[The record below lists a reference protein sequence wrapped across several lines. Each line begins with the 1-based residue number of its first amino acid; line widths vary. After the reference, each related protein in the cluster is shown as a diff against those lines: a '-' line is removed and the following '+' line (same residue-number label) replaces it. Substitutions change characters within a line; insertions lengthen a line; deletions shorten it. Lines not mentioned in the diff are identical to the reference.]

1 MTLTLAHGRRT
12 APGPAADSLPAP
24 AQPGHHAPPWRLALL
39 SAALAPVLLLAGCE
53 TTNMRMG
60 SAEAKTV
67 ATGSAAGGAS
77 TGASSSLE
85 RCESPLG
92 TVSLIENQQAGWY
105 TVLRDQYRLPPT
117 ANLLRLLV
125 QQSNCFVVVE
135 RGAAGMNAMTRER
148 ALMQSG
154 EMRQGSQF
162 GQGQMVASDY
172 GLSPE
177 IVFQNNNAGGASAS
191 LGGLVGGRAGG
202 LLAAIGGSMNTK
214 EASAL
219 LTLID
224 NRSGVQVAASEG
236 SAAKTDFGAMGQL
249 LGGSGGARMG
259 GYSNTAEG
267 KVIAAAFMDAF
278 NQMVL
283 SLRSYK
289 AQTVRGQGLG
299 GGGRLSVDGA
309 APPSQTS
316 APRAAAVPVST
327 GGGSITNGLGLRDAQ
342 ARLNALGYD
351 AGTPDGA
358 MGGRTAAALRAF
370 QKDQG
375 LAQTGRLDGATA
387 AALAAK

>member
-1 MTLTLAHGRRT
+1 MTIT
-12 APGPAADSLPAP
+12 
-24 AQPGHHAPPWRLALL
+24 L
-39 SAALAPVLLLAGCE
+39 SAPLRRARAAANLPRSSTPLRLCAVSAAVAAAALLAGCE

-60 SAEAKTV
+60 SADAKTV

-77 TGASSSLE
+77 TGASDALE

-105 TVLRDQYRLPPT
+105 TILRDQYRLPPT

-249 LGGSGGARMG
+249 LGGAGGARMG

-278 NQMVL
+278 NQMVQ
-283 SLRSYK
+283 SLRNYR
-289 AQTVRGQGLG
+289 AQTVKGQGLG

-316 APRAAAVPVST
+316 AARAAAQS
-327 GGGSITNGLGLRDAQ
+327 NGATAGLSLRDAQ
-342 ARLNALGYD
+342 ARLNELGYN

-358 MGGRTAAALRAF
+358 MGGKTTAALRAF
-370 QKDQG
+370 QKDRG
-375 LAQTGRLDGATA
+375 IAQSGRLDAATMA
-387 AALAAK
+387 ELSK

>member
-1 MTLTLAHGRRT
+1 MPRLSALAIALT
-12 APGPAADSLPAP
+12 AAV
-24 AQPGHHAPPWRLALL
+24 LL
-39 SAALAPVLLLAGCE
+39 SGCE

-60 SAEAKTV
+60 NADAKTV
-67 ATGSAAGGAS
+67 ATGSAAGAA
-77 TGASSSLE
+77 TDAASSELE
-85 RCESPLG
+85 RCESSLG

-105 TVLRDQYRLPPT
+105 TILRDQYRLPPT

-154 EMRQGSQF
+154 EMRQGSNF

-177 IVFQNNNAGGASAS
+177 IIFQNHNAGGASAS

-202 LLAAIGGSMNTK
+202 LLAAIGGSLNTK
-214 EASAL
+214 EASTL

-249 LGGSGGARMG
+249 LGGSGGARLG

-278 NQMVL
+278 NQMVR
-283 SLRSYK
+283 SLRNYK

-299 GGGRLSVDGA
+299 GGGRLGVDGA
-309 APPSQTS
+309 PPPSQTS
-316 APRAAAVPVST
+316 APRVAA
-327 GGGSITNGLGLRDAQ
+327 GGAAGAPGLALKDAQ
-342 ARLNALGYD
+342 ARLNELGYN
-351 AGTPDGA
+351 AGVPDGA
-358 MGGRTAAALRAF
+358 MGGKTTAALRAF
-370 QKDQG
+370 QKDRG
-375 LAQTGRLDGATA
+375 IAQSGRLDGATA
-387 AALAAK
+387 LELSK

>member
-1 MTLTLAHGRRT
+1 MTSFLACGTPSAPPHVHAHAPARLPRLSALAITLT
-12 APGPAADSLPAP
+12 AAV
-24 AQPGHHAPPWRLALL
+24 LL
-39 SAALAPVLLLAGCE
+39 SGCE

-60 SAEAKTV
+60 SADAKTV
-67 ATGSAAGGAS
+67 ATGSAAGAA
-77 TGASSSLE
+77 TDAASSELE
-85 RCESPLG
+85 RCESSLG

-105 TVLRDQYRLPPT
+105 TILRDQYRLPPT

-154 EMRQGSQF
+154 EMRQGSNF

-177 IVFQNNNAGGASAS
+177 IIFQNHNAGGASAS

-202 LLAAIGGSMNTK
+202 LLAAIGGSLNTK
-214 EASAL
+214 EASTL

-249 LGGSGGARMG
+249 LGGSGGARLG

-278 NQMVL
+278 NQMVR
-283 SLRSYK
+283 SLRNYK

-299 GGGRLSVDGA
+299 GGGRLGVDGA

-316 APRAAAVPVST
+316 APRAAA
-327 GGGSITNGLGLRDAQ
+327 GGAAGAPGLALKDAQ
-342 ARLNALGYD
+342 ARLNELGYN
-351 AGTPDGA
+351 AGVPDGA
-358 MGGRTAAALRAF
+358 MGGKTTAALRAF
-370 QKDQG
+370 QKDRG
-375 LAQTGRLDGATA
+375 IAQSGRLDAATVGE
-387 AALAAK
+387 LSK

>member
-1 MTLTLAHGRRT
+1 MTITLSAPLRR
-12 APGPAADSLPAP
+12 ARAAAT
-24 AQPGHHAPPWRLALL
+24 PPRSTTPLRLCAVSAAVAAAALL
-39 SAALAPVLLLAGCE
+39 SGCE
-53 TTNMRMG
+53 TTNMRIG
-60 SAEAKTV
+60 SADAKTV

-77 TGASSSLE
+77 TGASDSLE

-105 TVLRDQYRLPPT
+105 TILRDQYRLPPT

-202 LLAAIGGSMNTK
+202 LLAAIGGNMNTK

-278 NQMVL
+278 NQMVQ
-283 SLRSYK
+283 SLRNYR
-289 AQTVRGQGLG
+289 AQTVKGQGLG

-316 APRAAAVPVST
+316 AVRAAAQS
-327 GGGSITNGLGLRDAQ
+327 NGATAGLSLRDAQ
-342 ARLNALGYD
+342 ARLNELGYN

-358 MGGRTAAALRAF
+358 MGGKTTAALRAF
-370 QKDQG
+370 QKDKG
-375 LAQTGRLDGATA
+375 LPTSGRLDAATA
-387 AALAAK
+387 AELAR

>member
-1 MTLTLAHGRRT
+1 MKTFLPR
-12 APGPAADSLPAP
+12 GPSGLSLPSLSHP
-24 AQPGHHAPPWRLALL
+24 SLSLLRL
-39 SAALAPVLLLAGCE
+39 SAVSAAAAATLLLAGCE

-77 TGASSSLE
+77 TGASDSLE

-105 TVLRDQYRLPPT
+105 TILRDQYRLPPT

-148 ALMQSG
+148 SLMQSG

-278 NQMVL
+278 NQMVQ
-283 SLRSYK
+283 SLRNYK

-316 APRAAAVPVST
+316 ALRGAAPSSVGISV
-327 GGGSITNGLGLRDAQ
+327 RDAQ
-342 ARLNALGYD
+342 AKLNELGYN

-358 MGGRTAAALRAF
+358 IGGKTTAALRAF
-370 QKDQG
+370 QKDKG
-375 LAQTGRLDGATA
+375 LPVSGRLDTATA
-387 AALAAK
+387 AELAR

>member
-1 MTLTLAHGRRT
+1 MTITLSAPLRR
-12 APGPAADSLPAP
+12 ARAAANLPRSSTP
-24 AQPGHHAPPWRLALL
+24 LRLCAVSAAVAAAALL
-39 SAALAPVLLLAGCE
+39 SGCE

-60 SAEAKTV
+60 SADAKTV

-77 TGASSSLE
+77 TGASDSLE

-105 TVLRDQYRLPPT
+105 TILRDQYRLPPT

-278 NQMVL
+278 NQMVQ
-283 SLRSYK
+283 SLRNYR
-289 AQTVRGQGLG
+289 AQTVKGQGLG

-316 APRAAAVPVST
+316 AARAAAQS
-327 GGGSITNGLGLRDAQ
+327 NGATAGLSLRDAQ
-342 ARLNALGYD
+342 ARLNELGYN

-358 MGGRTAAALRAF
+358 MGGKTAAALRAF
-370 QKDQG
+370 QKDRG
-375 LAQTGRLDGATA
+375 IAQSGRLDAATMVE
-387 AALAAK
+387 LSK

>member
-1 MTLTLAHGRRT
+1 MTSFLACGTLSAH
-12 APGPAADSLPAP
+12 PHAP
-24 AQPGHHAPPWRLALL
+24 AHAPARLPRLSALAIALTAAVLL
-39 SAALAPVLLLAGCE
+39 SGCE

-60 SAEAKTV
+60 SADAKTV
-67 ATGSAAGGAS
+67 ATGSAAGAA
-77 TGASSSLE
+77 TDAASSELE
-85 RCESPLG
+85 RCESSLG

-105 TVLRDQYRLPPT
+105 TILRDQYRLPPT

-148 ALMQSG
+148 SLMQSG
-154 EMRQGSQF
+154 EMRQGSNF

-177 IVFQNNNAGGASAS
+177 IIFQNHNAGGASAS
-191 LGGLVGGRAGG
+191 LGGLVGGRGGG
-202 LLAAIGGSMNTK
+202 LIAALGASMNTK
-214 EASAL
+214 EASTL

-249 LGGSGGARMG
+249 LGGSGGARLG

-278 NQMVL
+278 NQMVR
-283 SLRSYK
+283 SLRNYK

-299 GGGRLSVDGA
+299 GGGRLGVDGA

-316 APRAAAVPVST
+316 APRAAA
-327 GGGSITNGLGLRDAQ
+327 GGAGGAPGLALKDAQ
-342 ARLNALGYD
+342 ARLNELGYN
-351 AGTPDGA
+351 AGVPDGA
-358 MGGRTAAALRAF
+358 MGGKTTAALRAF
-370 QKDQG
+370 QKDRG
-375 LAQTGRLDGATA
+375 IAQSGRLDGATA
-387 AALAAK
+387 LELSK

>member
-1 MTLTLAHGRRT
+1 MPMTISPLSARVQPVATRSTNRSFRRSPTPALRLGVLAT
-12 APGPAADSLPAP
+12 AATTA
-24 AQPGHHAPPWRLALL
+24 ALL
-39 SAALAPVLLLAGCE
+39 LSGCE

-60 SAEAKTV
+60 NAEAKTM
-67 ATGSAAGGAS
+67 ATGSAAGAAT
-77 TGASSSLE
+77 TGASDALE

-105 TVLRDQYRLPPT
+105 TILREQYRLPPT

-191 LGGLVGGRAGG
+191 LGGLVGGRAGS

-259 GYSNTAEG
+259 GYSTTAEG

-278 NQMVL
+278 NQMVQ
-283 SLRSYK
+283 SLRHYR
-289 AQTVRGQGLG
+289 AQTVKGQGLG
-299 GGGRLSVDGA
+299 VDGA

-316 APRAAAVPVST
+316 APRTSASGSGAGT
-327 GGGSITNGLGLRDAQ
+327 GLLSLRDAQ
-342 ARLNALGYD
+342 ARLNELGYN
-351 AGTPDGA
+351 AGLPDGA
-358 MGGRTAAALRAF
+358 MGGKTTAALRAY
-370 QKDQG
+370 QKDKG
-375 LAQTGRLDGATA
+375 LAASGRLDAATA
-387 AALAAK
+387 AELAR

>member
-1 MTLTLAHGRRT
+1 MRLCAVS
-12 APGPAADSLPAP
+12 AAVA
-24 AQPGHHAPPWRLALL
+24 AAALL
-39 SAALAPVLLLAGCE
+39 SGCE

-60 SAEAKTV
+60 SADAKTV

-77 TGASSSLE
+77 TGASDSLE

-105 TVLRDQYRLPPT
+105 TILRDQYRLPST

-202 LLAAIGGSMNTK
+202 LLAAIGGNMNTK

-278 NQMVL
+278 NQMVQ
-283 SLRSYK
+283 SLRNYR
-289 AQTVRGQGLG
+289 AQTVKGQGLG

-316 APRAAAVPVST
+316 AARAAAQN
-327 GGGSITNGLGLRDAQ
+327 NGATAGLSLRDAQ
-342 ARLNALGYD
+342 ARLNELGYN

-358 MGGRTAAALRAF
+358 MGGKTTAALRAF
-370 QKDQG
+370 QKDKG
-375 LAQTGRLDGATA
+375 LPTSGRLDAATA
-387 AALAAK
+387 AELAR

>member
-1 MTLTLAHGRRT
+1 MTITLSAPLRR
-12 APGPAADSLPAP
+12 ARAAANLPRSSTP
-24 AQPGHHAPPWRLALL
+24 LRLCAVSAAVAAAALL
-39 SAALAPVLLLAGCE
+39 SGCE

-60 SAEAKTV
+60 SADAKTV

-77 TGASSSLE
+77 TGASDSLE

-105 TVLRDQYRLPPT
+105 TILRDQYRLPPT

-278 NQMVL
+278 NQMVQ
-283 SLRSYK
+283 SLRNYR
-289 AQTVRGQGLG
+289 AQTVKGQGLG

-316 APRAAAVPVST
+316 AARSAAA
-327 GGGSITNGLGLRDAQ
+327 GGPANAGLSLRDAQ
-342 ARLNALGYD
+342 ARLNELGYN

-358 MGGRTAAALRAF
+358 MGGKTASALRAF
-370 QKDQG
+370 QKDRSI
-375 LAQTGRLDGATA
+375 AQSGRLDAATMA
-387 AALAAK
+387 ELSK

>member
-1 MTLTLAHGRRT
+1 MTSFLACGT
-12 APGPAADSLPAP
+12 PSAPPHVHAHAP
-24 AQPGHHAPPWRLALL
+24 ARLPRLSALAIALTAAVLL
-39 SAALAPVLLLAGCE
+39 SGCE

-60 SAEAKTV
+60 SGDAKTV
-67 ATGSAAGGAS
+67 ATGSAAGAA
-77 TGASSSLE
+77 TDAASSELE
-85 RCESPLG
+85 RCESSLG

-105 TVLRDQYRLPPT
+105 TILRDQYRLPPT

-154 EMRQGSQF
+154 EMRQGSNF

-177 IVFQNNNAGGASAS
+177 IIFQNHNAGGASAS

-202 LLAAIGGSMNTK
+202 LLAAIGGSLNTK
-214 EASAL
+214 EASTL

-249 LGGSGGARMG
+249 LGGSGGARLG

-278 NQMVL
+278 NQMVR
-283 SLRSYK
+283 SLRNYK

-299 GGGRLSVDGA
+299 GGGRLGVDGA

-316 APRAAAVPVST
+316 APRAAA
-327 GGGSITNGLGLRDAQ
+327 GGAAGAPGLALKDAQ
-342 ARLNALGYD
+342 ARLNELGYN
-351 AGTPDGA
+351 AGVPDGA
-358 MGGRTAAALRAF
+358 MGGKTTAALRAF
-370 QKDQG
+370 QKDRG
-375 LAQTGRLDGATA
+375 IAQSGRLDAATA
-387 AALAAK
+387 GELSK

>member
-1 MTLTLAHGRRT
+1 MTSFLACGTPSAHPHVH
-12 APGPAADSLPAP
+12 AHAP
-24 AQPGHHAPPWRLALL
+24 ARLPRLSALAIALTAAVLL
-39 SAALAPVLLLAGCE
+39 SGCE

-60 SAEAKTV
+60 SADAKTV
-67 ATGSAAGGAS
+67 ATGSAAGAA
-77 TGASSSLE
+77 TDAASSELE
-85 RCESPLG
+85 RCESSLG

-105 TVLRDQYRLPPT
+105 TILRDQYRLPPT

-154 EMRQGSQF
+154 EMRQGSNF

-177 IVFQNNNAGGASAS
+177 IIFQNHNAGGASAS

-202 LLAAIGGSMNTK
+202 LLAAIGGSLNTK
-214 EASAL
+214 EASTL

-249 LGGSGGARMG
+249 LGGSGGARLG

-278 NQMVL
+278 NQMVR
-283 SLRSYK
+283 SLRNYK

-299 GGGRLSVDGA
+299 GGGRLGVDGA

-316 APRAAAVPVST
+316 APRAAA
-327 GGGSITNGLGLRDAQ
+327 GGAAGAPGLALKDAQ
-342 ARLNALGYD
+342 ARLNELGYN
-351 AGTPDGA
+351 AGVPDGA
-358 MGGRTAAALRAF
+358 MGGKTTAALRAF
-370 QKDQG
+370 QKDRG
-375 LAQTGRLDGATA
+375 IAQSGRLDSATVGE
-387 AALAAK
+387 LSK

>member
-1 MTLTLAHGRRT
+1 MTITLSVQQRR
-12 APGPAADSLPAP
+12 ARAAAT
-24 AQPGHHAPPWRLALL
+24 PPRSTTPLRLCAVSAAVAAAALL
-39 SAALAPVLLLAGCE
+39 SGCE

-60 SAEAKTV
+60 SADAKTV

-77 TGASSSLE
+77 TGASDSLE

-105 TVLRDQYRLPPT
+105 TILRDQYRLPPT

-202 LLAAIGGSMNTK
+202 LLAAIGGNMNTK

-278 NQMVL
+278 NQMVQ
-283 SLRSYK
+283 SLRNYR
-289 AQTVRGQGLG
+289 AQTVKGQGLG

-316 APRAAAVPVST
+316 AARAAAQN
-327 GGGSITNGLGLRDAQ
+327 NGATAGLSLRDAQ
-342 ARLNALGYD
+342 ARLNELGYN

-358 MGGRTAAALRAF
+358 MGGKTTAALRAF
-370 QKDQG
+370 QNDKG
-375 LAQTGRLDGATA
+375 LPTSGRLDAATA
-387 AALAAK
+387 AELAR

>member
-1 MTLTLAHGRRT
+1 MSTSPFR
-12 APGPAADSLPAP
+12 
-24 AQPGHHAPPWRLALL
+24 
-39 SAALAPVLLLAGCE
+39 SAAVVAGVLLLTACQ
-53 TTNMRMG
+53 TTDMQMG
-60 SAEAKTV
+60 SQGAKTV
-67 ATGSAAGGAS
+67 ATGAAAGDAS
-77 TGASSSLE
+77 ANASSSLE
-85 RCESPLG
+85 KCPTPLG
-92 TVSLIENQQAGWY
+92 TVSLIENQSAGWY
-105 TVLRDQYRLPPT
+105 TILRNEYKLPPT
-117 ANLLRLLV
+117 ANLLRLLI

-154 EMRQGSQF
+154 EMRQGSNF
-162 GQGQMVASDY
+162 SQGQMVASDY

-202 LLAAIGGSMNTK
+202 LLAVIGGSLNTK

-236 SAAKTDFGAMGQL
+236 SASKTDFGAMGQL
-249 LGGSGGARMG
+249 MGGSGGARMG

-278 NQMVL
+278 NQMVR
-283 SLRSYK
+283 SLRNYR
-289 AQTVRGQGLG
+289 AQTVKGQGLG

-316 APRAAAVPVST
+316 APRGAASPNVGISV
-327 GGGSITNGLGLRDAQ
+327 RDAQ
-342 ARLNALGYD
+342 AKLNELGYN
-351 AGTPDGA
+351 AGAPDGA
-358 MGGRTAAALRAF
+358 MGGKTTAALRSF
-370 QKDQG
+370 QKDKG
-375 LAQTGRLDGATA
+375 LPISGRLDAATA
-387 AALAAK
+387 AELAR